1 MSNTNPFD
9 CIAAAA
15 LSLVISAVLMAA
27 AILPAN
33 AMPV

>member
-1 MSNTNPFD
+1 MSNTNTFD
-9 CIAAAA
+9 SIAAAA

-33 AMPV
+33 VMPV